1 MLVKNPSFF
10 RRTKWL
16 REKEIYRAP
25 SPSIKIYNN
34 DMKKILLSL
43 CLLLSSLLA
52 SAQYRNTSSEQSDEA
67 KKQELRQQI
76 GLDYSMPDYTI
87 DKIDASVIGLR
98 LAKILTRLL
107 DNYESLLYNQMLAM
121 IRSQVAEDPNLR
133 YVHVDKLK
141 LLNISK
147 TGNKII
153 IRFNTFTK
161 DKNRGKLDYDLEFA
175 FVDGLSED
183 KTVNDLFS
191 NIGRYIKDE
200 E

>member
-1 MLVKNPSFF
+1 
-10 RRTKWL
+10 
-16 REKEIYRAP
+16 
-25 SPSIKIYNN
+25 
-34 DMKKILLSL
+34 MKKILLSL

-52 SAQYRNTSSEQSDEA
+52 SAQYRNTSSEQNDEA

-76 GLDYSMPDYTI
+76 GLDYSMPDYSVK
-87 DKIDASVIGLR
+87 KIDESVIGPR

-107 DNYESLLYNQMLAM
+107 DNYKSLLYNQMLAK
-121 IRSQVAEDPNLR
+121 IRSQVAGDLLLR

-147 TGNKII
+147 AGNTIT

-161 DKNRGKLDYDLEFA
+161 DKNRGKLDYDLGII

-191 NIGRYIKDE
+191 NIGRYTKDE

>member
-1 MLVKNPSFF
+1 
-10 RRTKWL
+10 
-16 REKEIYRAP
+16 
-25 SPSIKIYNN
+25 
-34 DMKKILLSL
+34 MKKILLSL

>member
-1 MLVKNPSFF
+1 
-10 RRTKWL
+10 
-16 REKEIYRAP
+16 
-25 SPSIKIYNN
+25 
-34 DMKKILLSL
+34 MKSILLSL
-43 CLLLSSLLA
+43 LLLLGAASL
-52 SAQYRNTSSEQSDEA
+52 SAQTVAETD
-67 KKQELRQQI
+67 KQALYNAELRQQI
-76 GLDYSMPDYTI
+76 GLDYSMPDYSVK
-87 DKIDASVIGLR
+87 KIEASVIGPR

-107 DNYESLLYNQMLAM
+107 DDFRQPLYNQFLAM
-121 IRSQVAEDPNLR
+121 IRSQVAEDPNLQ

-141 LLNISK
+141 LLNITK
-147 TGNKII
+147 AGNTIT

-161 DKNRGKLDYDLEFA
+161 DKNRGKMDYDLEFA

>member
-1 MLVKNPSFF
+1 
-10 RRTKWL
+10 
-16 REKEIYRAP
+16 
-25 SPSIKIYNN
+25 
-34 DMKKILLSL
+34 MKKILLSL

-76 GLDYSMPDYTI
+76 GLEYSMPDYSVK
-87 DKIDASVIGLR
+87 KIDESVIGPR

-107 DNYESLLYNQMLAM
+107 DDFRQPLYNQFLAM
-121 IRSQVAEDPNLR
+121 IRSQVAEDPNLQ

-147 TGNKII
+147 AGNTIT
-153 IRFNTFTK
+153 IRLNTFTK
-161 DKNRGKLDYDLEFA
+161 DKNRGKLDYNLDFT
-175 FVDGLSED
+175 FVDGLSENQAA
-183 KTVNDLFS
+183 NDLFS
-191 NIGRYIKDE
+191 SIGRYVKDE

>member
-1 MLVKNPSFF
+1 
-10 RRTKWL
+10 
-16 REKEIYRAP
+16 
-25 SPSIKIYNN
+25 
-34 DMKKILLSL
+34 MKKILLSL

-52 SAQYRNTSSEQSDEA
+52 SAQYSNTSFEQSDEA

-76 GLDYSMPDYTI
+76 GLDYSMPDYSVK
-87 DKIDASVIGLR
+87 KIDESVIGPR

-107 DNYESLLYNQMLAM
+107 DTYKQPLYNQFLAM
-121 IRSQVAEDPNLR
+121 IRSQVAEDPNLQ
-133 YVHVDKLK
+133 YVHVEKMK

-147 TGNKII
+147 AGNTIT

-161 DKNRGKLDYDLEFA
+161 DKNRGKLDYDLDFT

>member
-1 MLVKNPSFF
+1 
-10 RRTKWL
+10 
-16 REKEIYRAP
+16 
-25 SPSIKIYNN
+25 
-34 DMKKILLSL
+34 MKKILLSL

-52 SAQYRNTSSEQSDEA
+52 SAQYRNTSSEQNDEA

-76 GLDYSMPDYTI
+76 GLDYSMPDYSVK
-87 DKIDASVIGLR
+87 KIEASVIGPR

-107 DNYESLLYNQMLAM
+107 DDFKQPLYNQFLAM
-121 IRSQVAEDPNLR
+121 IRSQVAEDPNLQ

-141 LLNISK
+141 LLNIAK
-147 TGNKII
+147 TGNTIT

-161 DKNRGKLDYDLEFA
+161 DKNRGKLNYDLGFT
-175 FVDGLSED
+175 FVDGLSEN

>member
-1 MLVKNPSFF
+1 
-10 RRTKWL
+10 
-16 REKEIYRAP
+16 
-25 SPSIKIYNN
+25 
-34 DMKKILLSL
+34 MKSILLSL
-43 CLLLSSLLA
+43 LLLLGAASL
-52 SAQYRNTSSEQSDEA
+52 SAQTVAETD
-67 KKQELRQQI
+67 KQALYNAELRQQI
-76 GLDYSMPDYTI
+76 GLDYSMPDYSVK
-87 DKIDASVIGLR
+87 KIEASVIGPR

-107 DNYESLLYNQMLAM
+107 DDFRQPLYNQFLAM
-121 IRSQVAEDPNLR
+121 IRSQVAEDPNLQ

-141 LLNISK
+141 LLNITK
-147 TGNKII
+147 AGNTIT

-161 DKNRGKLDYDLEFA
+161 DKKRGKLDYDLEFA

>member
-1 MLVKNPSFF
+1 
-10 RRTKWL
+10 
-16 REKEIYRAP
+16 
-25 SPSIKIYNN
+25 
-34 DMKKILLSL
+34 MKKILLSL

-52 SAQYRNTSSEQSDEA
+52 SAQYRNTSSEQNDEA

-76 GLDYSMPDYTI
+76 GLEYSMPDYAVK
-87 DKIDASVIGLR
+87 KIDASVIGPR

-107 DNYESLLYNQMLAM
+107 DTYKQPLYNQYLAM
-121 IRSQVAEDPNLR
+121 IRSEVAEDHNLQ

-141 LLNISK
+141 LLNITK
-147 TGNKII
+147 AGNTIT

-175 FVDGLSED
+175 FVDGLSEYN
-183 KTVNDLFS
+183 TVNELFS
-191 NIGRYIKDE
+191 SISRYIKVE